1 MIGNTLLKRWP
12 CLILTAMLMLCGCAA
27 AQDSVSSA
35 AASGT
40 RQSAAYGSVLGIGHL
55 EAGGLTETSGLAASR
70 QTDGVLW
77 AVNDSGNAPVL
88 FALGSR
94 GKDRGAVRIAGV
106 KNIDWEDLASF
117 TWQGKAYLLVAD
129 VGDNR
134 SVRPEVQLHVVP
146 EPLPGKDGRFSGT
159 VKPAWSI
166 RLRFEDGPRDCEGV
180 AVDEQDGQI
189 WLMSKRTALPILYR
203 VSLRPAQP
211 EQVQTARRVFEINN
225 LPAPTSNDLS
235 QVYGRF
241 RSWPTAFDMQAGG
254 RAAVILTYKDAYLY
268 VRRGREPWTATLA
281 RPPQILRLPSA
292 ELLPQREAMCFTQD
306 NALLVTSEGPGAAL
320 FRLSAGTGTLPF

>member
-1 MIGNTLLKRWP
+1 MRSNKPLKRWP
-12 CLILTAMLMLCGCAA
+12 CLILVVCLVLCGCAS
-27 AQDSVSSA
+27 AQDTIPTTVA
-35 AASGT
+35 PEK
-40 RQSAAYGSVLGIGHL
+40 RRPAAYESVLGIGHL
-55 EAGGLTETSGLAASR
+55 EAAELTETSGLATSR
-70 QTDGVLW
+70 RTEGVLW

-94 GKDRGAVRIAGV
+94 GEDRGAVRIAGV

-117 TWQGKAYLLVAD
+117 TWQGKPYLLVAD

-134 SVRPEVQLHVVP
+134 SVRPEVLLHVVP
-146 EPLPGKDGRFSGT
+146 EPLPGKNGRFSGT

-166 RLRFEDGPRDCEGV
+166 LLRFEDGPRDCEGV

-189 WLMSKRTALPILYR
+189 WLMSKRTDMPILYR
-203 VSLRPAQP
+203 VPLRPAQP
-211 EQVQTARRVFEINN
+211 EQVQTARRALEINN
-225 LPAPTSNDLS
+225 LSAPTSDDLA

-241 RSWPTAFDMQAGG
+241 RSWPTAFDMQADG

-268 VRRGREPWTATLA
+268 VRRGSEPWTATLA
-281 RPPQILRLPSA
+281 RPPQILRLPAA
-292 ELLPQREAMCFTQD
+292 ELLPQREAICFTED

-320 FRLSAGTGTLPF
+320 FRLSAGTGKAPF

>member
-1 MIGNTLLKRWP
+1 MRSHKPLNRWQY
-12 CLILTAMLMLCGCAA
+12 LILAACLGLCGCAS
-27 AQDSVSSA
+27 AQVASSSA
-35 AASGT
+35 APPGT
-40 RQSAAYGSVLGIGHL
+40 RQPVAYATALGIGHL
-55 EAGGLTETSGLAASR
+55 EAVGLTETSGLAASR

-77 AVNDSGNAPVL
+77 AVNDSGNAPEL

-94 GKDRGAVRIAGV
+94 GEDRGTVRVAGV

-134 SVRPEVQLHVVP
+134 AVRPEVLLHVVP

-189 WLMSKRTALPILYR
+189 WLLSKRTDLPILYQ
-203 VSLRPAQP
+203 VPLRPAQP
-211 EQVQTARRVFEINN
+211 ELLQTARRVFEVNN
-225 LPAPTSNDLS
+225 LPAPTSEDLS

-241 RSWPTAFDMQAGG
+241 RSWPTAFDIQTGG

-268 VRRGREPWTATLA
+268 VRRGSEPWTATLA
-281 RPPQILRLPSA
+281 RSPQILRLPSP
-292 ELLPQREAMCFTQD
+292 ELLPQREAICFTED

-320 FRLSAGTGTLPF
+320 FRLSAGSGNPPF